1 MTAKHCFLTG
11 SWKRV
16 CAILVEIQLKGEMMK
31 KFLALI
37 ALSLV
42 SVNALAASE
51 GCTVNQVVGQ
61 VQVMR
66 EGQLTDVSA
75 KDILKKGDVIQTG
88 GNCMA
93 DMSMNDLAGCRLL
106 ADSRVKIDGWK
117 TENMALSVEKGNVI
131 LNLEKLP
138 EKSSFKVETPTA
150 VAVVRGTQF
159 WGRVDDKNPDNP
171 VTTIAVREGVVEITD
186 KASSQTFSV
195 EKGKALDISKD
206 ASSAPVIR
214 EALPE
219 EMQAMEQANVISC
232 RAV

>member
-1 MTAKHCFLTG
+1 
-11 SWKRV
+11 
-16 CAILVEIQLKGEMMK
+16 MMK
-31 KFLALI
+31 KILALI

-171 VTTIAVREGVVEITD
+171 VTTFAVREGTVEITPLTATD
-186 KASSQTFSV
+186 KSPYLISPGEAIDL
-195 EKGKALDISKD
+195 KAG
-206 ASSAPVIR
+206 SAPSKR
-214 EALPE
+214 KALPE
-219 EMQAMEQANVISC
+219 EMQAMEQANAVSC